1 MQKRVLTLQIGSL
14 LQARFPALNEE
25 QLRRALAHATFAS
38 YKKGESL
45 VKAGDI
51 QTQLPILF
59 HGVFRGYALDPE
71 GRDITDRFFFRRGG
85 SGSSSGLD
93 SRPKSAV

>member
-38 YKKGESL
+38 YKKG
-45 VKAGDI
+45 
-51 QTQLPILF
+51 
-59 HGVFRGYALDPE
+59 
-71 GRDITDRFFFRRGG
+71 
-85 SGSSSGLD
+85 
-93 SRPKSAV
+93 